1 MVGSLSSR
9 DGCGD
14 EGPVGAVGVGGDVEV
29 GAVAGG
35 KEAAAVCSRSLLD
48 PGLAGMRLI
57 KRLPVPVPV
66 PLPVPGAVAE
76 AESVG
81 VALGFR

>member
-29 GAVAGG
+29 GAAAGG